1 MNLRSVLYK
10 EGLSA
15 FSVSASLLIHFA
27 VGVLAVIF
35 MSFLNRPSSGEY
47 NYIQLSTSEFEFP
60 DKISEPEKSKMSSG
74 NIITEKDE
82 SNIPDG
88 MEIPDVNHFSADTSV
103 LMQVYKES
111 SLNVRIK
118 YPPGWTYIDQ
128 NVKNKLDG
136 ITFWFSAEKYNP
148 PPYVHLE
155 VKEKY
160 LFNPKRYRYK
170 FKLND
175 AVAYFNDPEEL
186 AGQYS
191 QTIYMRTETDE
202 DFSIKLIM
210 KGKESFYSFQPLFFA
225 MVKTF
230 KFGKNFF

>member
-1 MNLRSVLYK
+1 MNLTGIINK
-10 EGLSA
+10 EGFSI
-15 FSVSASLLIHFA
+15 FSVSASLFIHIAILFA
-27 VGVLAVIF
+27 AGYLLKF
-35 MSFLNRPSSGEY
+35 FGEY
-47 NYIQLSTSEFEFP
+47 SSPDSAYIQVETAEIENIKQIPEDSGKDAFLMEEKTDELETQINNEASFP
-60 DKISEPEKSKMSSG
+60 DIYK
-74 NIITEKDE
+74 
-82 SNIPDG
+82 
-88 MEIPDVNHFSADTSV
+88 FSADTSV

-128 NVKNKLDG
+128 NIKNKLDG
-136 ITFWFSAEKYNP
+136 VTFWFSAEIYNP

-160 LFNPKRYRYK
+160 LFNPSRFKYK
-170 FKLND
+170 IKLND
-175 AVAYFNDPEEL
+175 NYAYFNDPEEL
-186 AGQYS
+186 AGQFS
-191 QTIYMRTETDE
+191 QTIYLRTDTDE
-202 DFSIKLIM
+202 DYSLKLIM